1 MNHNISHARV
11 NTLFFSYNIDSR
23 EKRAMYQI
31 YNGLSA
37 SLKSLFFI
45 IGRKKSS
52 KCNCYYHS
60 VASRGYSVTK
70 QQHSQKAK

>member
-37 SLKSLFFI
+37 SLKSLFF
-45 IGRKKSS
+45 
-52 KCNCYYHS
+52 YH
-60 VASRGYSVTK
+60 REEEE
-70 QQHSQKAK
+70 QQMQLLLSFCCK